1 MSHSKTVATWPG
13 SSSFSAS
20 LTPFGYYDSETS
32 FVSDVDKVTV
42 WCARRMGYPI
52 VDIELQDKQ
61 FYACF
66 EEAITEYSTQVN
78 QFNIRENLLS
88 AKGSTTGSNLTHRE
102 YTPSYDRYIRLAQ
115 SYGQEVGAGGRVD
128 WISSSFTT
136 TADVQDYDLNS
147 VLSVASASNNDRIE
161 IKQVYHQAKP
171 AITRYFDPYIGT
183 GAGSAQLLDSF
194 GWGDY
199 SPAVNFLMM
208 PMFHDVLR
216 TQAIEL
222 NDMIRKSAYSFEI
235 INNKIK
241 LFPRPDSAFK
251 VHLRYITT
259 NARQEASL
267 GPTNVVTDFS
277 NITYNNMSYGN
288 INDPGKQWIKKYT
301 LALAKELLGAIRS
314 KYSSVPIPG
323 AEINLDGDTL
333 RSEGASE
340 KDRLITELRENL
352 EATSRKMMIASDA
365 EEAEAMQNK
374 MGKLPL
380 PIYIG

>member
-13 SSSFSAS
+13 SSSFFAGD
-20 LTPFGYYDSETS
+20 TPFGYYDNDQS
-32 FVSDVDKVTV
+32 FIDDADKVTV
-42 WCARRMGYPI
+42 WCARRIGYPVI
-52 VDIELQDKQ
+52 DIELQDKQ

-66 EEAITEYSTQVN
+66 EEAVTEYSTQVN
-78 QFNIRENLLS
+78 QFNIRENLL
-88 AKGSTTGSNLTHRE
+88 ALKGTSTGSDMTHRE
-102 YTPSYDRYIRLAQ
+102 VTPTFDRLIHIAQ
-115 SYGQEVGAGGRVD
+115 AYGTEVGVGGRVE

-136 TADVQDYDLNS
+136 TKDIQDYNLS
-147 VLSVASASNNDRIE
+147 HVLGVTSGSNEDRIE
-161 IKQVYHQAKP
+161 IKQVYHEAKP

-183 GAGSAQLLDSF
+183 GAGSNKLLDTF

-208 PMFHDVLR
+208 PMFHDALR
-216 TQAIEL
+216 IQAVEL

-241 LFPRPDSAFK
+241 LFPVPDSAFK

-259 NARQEASL
+259 KARRDSAL
-267 GPTNVVTDFS
+267 GSYGVITDFS
-277 NITYNNMSYGN
+277 NITYNNMEYAK

-301 LALAKELLGAIRS
+301 LALAKELLGSIRG
-314 KYSSVPIPG
+314 KYSTVPIPG

-333 RSEGASE
+333 RSEGAGE
-340 KDRLITELRENL
+340 KDRLISELRENL
-352 EATSRKMMIASDA
+352 EATSRRMMISSDA
-365 EEAEAMQNK
+365 EEADAMQNK
-374 MGKLPL
+374 MGKIPL

>member
-13 SSSFSAS
+13 SSSFYAGD
-20 LTPFGYYDSETS
+20 TPFGYYDSDSS
-32 FVSDVDKVTV
+32 FVNDVDKVTV
-42 WCARRMGYPI
+42 WCARRIGYPI
-52 VDIELQDKQ
+52 VDVELQALQ

-78 QFNIRENLLS
+78 QFNIRENLL
-88 AKGSTTGSNLTHRE
+88 ALKGTATGSNMTHRE
-102 YTPSYDRYIRLAQ
+102 FTPTFDRIIRIAQ
-115 SYGQEVGAGGRVD
+115 AYGTEVGSGGRVD
-128 WISSSFTT
+128 WVTGSFSTT
-136 TADVQDYDLNS
+136 KDIQDYNLSDVLNVS
-147 VLSVASASNNDRIE
+147 TGSNEDRIE
-161 IKQVYHQAKP
+161 IKQVYHQRTP
-171 AITRYFDPYIGT
+171 AITRYFDPYLDTGVGT
-183 GAGSAQLLDSF
+183 TNLLDSF

-199 SPAVNFLMM
+199 SPSVNFLMM
-208 PMFHDVLR
+208 PMFHDTLR

-222 NDMIRKSAYSFEI
+222 NDQIRKSAYSFEI

-241 LFPRPDSAFK
+241 LFPVPDKSFT

-259 NARQEASL
+259 KARRDSAL
-267 GPTNVVTDFS
+267 GSYGVISDFS
-277 NITYNNMSYGN
+277 NITYNNMEYSK

-301 LALAKELLGAIRS
+301 LALSKELLGAIRS
-314 KYSSVPIPG
+314 KYSTVPIPG

-333 RSEGASE
+333 RSEAASE

-352 EATSRKMMIASDA
+352 EATSRKMMMASDA
-365 EEAEAMQNK
+365 EEADLMQNK

>member
-1 MSHSKTVATWPG
+1 MAHSKTVATWPG
-13 SSSFSAS
+13 SSSFNPGD
-20 LTPFGYYDSETS
+20 TPFGYYESDVS
-32 FVSDVDKVTV
+32 FLSDVDKVTV
-42 WCARRMGYPI
+42 WCARRIGYPI
-52 VDIELQDKQ
+52 VDVELQDEQ

-66 EEAITEYSTQVN
+66 EESITEYSTQVN

-88 AKGSTTGSNLTHRE
+88 AKGSATGSNLTHRE
-102 YTPSYDRYIRLAQ
+102 YTPSFDRYIRLADA
-115 SYGQEVGAGGRVD
+115 YGQEVGAGGRVD
-128 WISSSFTT
+128 WVSSSFTT
-136 TADVQDYDLNS
+136 TKDVQDYDLNS
-147 VLSVASASNNDRIE
+147 VLAVATASNNDRIE
-161 IKQVYHQAKP
+161 VKQVYHQAKP
-171 AITRYFDPYIGT
+171 AITRYFDPYLGT

-222 NDMIRKSAYSFEI
+222 NDMVRKSAYSFEI

-259 NARQEASL
+259 NARQNASL
-267 GPTNVVTDFS
+267 GSSSVVTDFS
-277 NITYNNMSYGN
+277 NITYNNMEYN
-288 INDPGKQWIKKYT
+288 KINDPGKQWIKKYT

-333 RSEGASE
+333 RSEAASE

-352 EATSRKMMIASDA
+352 EATSRRMMIQSDA
-365 EEAEAMQNK
+365 EEADAMQNK

>member
-13 SSSFSAS
+13 SSSFYAGD
-20 LTPFGYYDSETS
+20 TPFGYYDNDSS
-32 FVSDVDKVTV
+32 FISDVDKVTV
-42 WCARRMGYPI
+42 WCARRIGYPI

-66 EEAITEYSTQVN
+66 EEAVTEYSTQVN

-88 AKGSTTGSNLTHRE
+88 AKGSATGSNLTHRE
-102 YTPSYDRYIRLAQ
+102 YTPSFDRYVRLSQA
-115 SYGQEVGAGGRVD
+115 YGQEVGAGGRVD
-128 WISSSFTT
+128 WVSSSFTT
-136 TADVQDYDLNS
+136 TSDVQDYDLNS
-147 VLSVASASNNDRIE
+147 VLGVATASNDDSIE

-171 AITRYFDPYIGT
+171 AITRYFDPYLGT

-216 TQAIEL
+216 SQAIEL

-259 NARQEASL
+259 KARQDASL
-267 GPTNVVTDFS
+267 GSTAVVTDFS
-277 NITYNNMSYGN
+277 NITYNNMEYHK

-301 LALAKELLGAIRS
+301 LALSKELLGAIRS

-333 RSEGASE
+333 RSEASTE

-380 PIYIG
+380 PIYVG

>member
-352 EATSRKMMIASDA
+352 EATSRKMMMASDA